1 MTDDQSSKTPASKP
15 RHRILKRV
23 LVVLAIVLVACVG
36 GFLLWASDYYH
47 ADATAV
53 AVEQQDSTI
62 EYEGDQVI
70 LPADGSTTALI
81 FYPGAK
87 VEATAYLPILEK
99 IRQRCGITCILVKM
113 PLNLAILDKNAADG
127 IIASHPEISTWFIG
141 GHSMGGA
148 MASAYASAHQ
158 DELAGLV
165 LLGAYVYGD
174 YPPAD
179 ALTIYGTFNSNLEAD
194 IHYTDNVVV
203 IEGGNHAQFGNY
215 GRQSGDP
222 DATISA
228 NEQQDEAVDAIAAFV
243 AARE

>member
-1 MTDDQSSKTPASKP
+1 
-15 RHRILKRV
+15 
-23 LVVLAIVLVACVG
+23 
-36 GFLLWASDYYH
+36 
-47 ADATAV
+47 
-53 AVEQQDSTI
+53 
-62 EYEGDQVI
+62 
-70 LPADGSTTALI
+70 
-81 FYPGAK
+81 
-87 VEATAYLPILEK
+87 
-99 IRQRCGITCILVKM
+99 M
-113 PLNLAILDKNAADG
+113 PLNLAILDENAADG
-127 IIASHPEISTWFIG
+127 VIASHPEIITWFVG

-179 ALTIYGTFNSNLEAD
+179 ALTIYGTFNSNLEVD

-228 NEQQDEAVDAIAAFV
+228 DEQQDEAVDAIAAFV